1 MAGVGG
7 WPHRRWKVVAPMT
20 SPSLVPAPAVLVAST
35 ITWAGTPCATD
46 WVQPGDRPV
55 ELAGGRRRRWLWARP
70 RCWWVSCAFARKG
83 RGDRSGCCLV
93 GHGPDSAMGHGDV
106 WCVHSRR
113 EGVRGEEE
121 GKGRRH
127 FQSPPAAGSEL
138 EIISSRQLPHPVGPL
153 VSLVVVGI
161 SGSIGQARGL
171 HR

>member
-1 MAGVGG
+1 M
-7 WPHRRWKVVAPMT
+7 R

-55 ELAGGRRRRWLWARP
+55 EMAGGRRRRWLWARP

-113 EGVRGEEE
+113 EWCGAKKREKAGATS
-121 GKGRRH
+121 
-127 FQSPPAAGSEL
+127 SPLSRL
-138 EIISSRQLPHPVGPL
+138 E
-153 VSLVVVGI
+153 VSLKSSQVGNCLT
-161 SGSIGQARGL
+161 R
-171 HR
+171 